1 MFRIVYCM
9 PLVLALVVV
18 IILSYCNLIFIM
30 YHQRYHIGDEL
41 KDRDGIYFQWQTD

>member
-9 PLVLALVVV
+9 QLVVVLVVV
-18 IILSYCNLIFIM
+18 IILSYCNLFIV

-41 KDRDGIYFQWQTD
+41 RDRDGIYFQWQTD